1 MAQLFLHRRGKDT
14 EFIDVDLATTV
25 ESFCSSHD
33 EPTSQAW
40 LQDDTTPLEPSV
52 TLSEVGVNDRCHIIV
67 IPCQSITVKV
77 RQVDNT
83 FHKFT
88 VAPSITVSSIFD
100 LAAGP
105 DGFGLTDDERVKHDL
120 VIGDAVIDLNEHIGT
135 LSNAECT
142 VTLDLCPQDRFL
154 G

>member
-1 MAQLFLHRRGKDT
+1 MAQLFLHRRGEDT
-14 EFIDVDLATTV
+14 EFIDVDLVTTV
-25 ESFCSSHD
+25 EDFCSSCG

-40 LQDDTTPLEPSV
+40 LQDNTEPLNPNK
-52 TLSEVGVNDRCHIIV
+52 TLSEAGVADRCHVLV
-67 IPCQSITVKV
+67 ISCQEITVRV

-88 VAPSITVSSIFD
+88 VAPSITVRSIFD

-120 VIGDAVIDLNEHIGT
+120 VIGDDIIDLNEHIGT
-135 LSNAECT
+135 LSDAECT